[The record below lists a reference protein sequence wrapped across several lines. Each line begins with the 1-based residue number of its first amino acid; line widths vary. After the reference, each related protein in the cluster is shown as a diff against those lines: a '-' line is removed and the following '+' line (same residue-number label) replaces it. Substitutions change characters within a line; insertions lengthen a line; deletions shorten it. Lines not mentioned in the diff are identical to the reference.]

1 MKLFSTI
8 LADFTEEDWNDVKA
22 EVKEFIAGQ
31 FKEMWEECYI
41 WDADM
46 IEDMLA
52 DQMNSYIEEKVKDI
66 FDQQDI
72 EKMIMAKMLKQ
83 ISGGLEK

>member
-22 EVKEFIAGQ
+22 EMKEFIVGQ
-31 FKEMWEECYI
+31 FKEMWEDWYI
-41 WDADM
+41 WDDDK
-46 IEDMLA
+46 IEDILA

-66 FDQQDI
+66 LDQQDI
-72 EKMIMAKMLKQ
+72 EKMIMQKMLSK
-83 ISGGLEK
+83 LVEN

>member
-22 EVKEFIAGQ
+22 EMKEFIVEQ

-41 WDADM
+41 WDADK
-46 IEDMLA
+46 IEDILA
-52 DQMNSYIEEKVKDI
+52 DQMNNYIEEKVKDI
-66 FDQQDI
+66 LDQQDI
-72 EKMIMAKMLKQ
+72 KEMVMTKMLKK
-83 ISGGLEK
+83 LAED